1 MIFFV
6 DKATTKE
13 LLRTE
18 CGLRVTQD
26 TNIVCQIKKG
36 QVDRM
41 WQNSTQDTEKKCP
54 LILYIALVSIF
65 IQWKLFQTQQKQ
77 ILDTP
82 LKADFTWYFS

>member
-1 MIFFV
+1 MNTIDKLGKFLRNDFFV

-41 WQNSTQDTEKKCP
+41 
-54 LILYIALVSIF
+54 
-65 IQWKLFQTQQKQ
+65 
-77 ILDTP
+77 
-82 LKADFTWYFS
+82 